1 MSINGV
7 TINNSMEYRVN
18 DSKMPKLLKL
28 LDEVGIKPNKGKVST
43 KQDSLVSAC
52 SR

>member
-1 MSINGV
+1 MPVNGV
-7 TINNSMEYRVN
+7 TINNSIEYRVN

-43 KQDSLVSAC
+43 KRDNLVPAC